1 MASILWTVG
10 ARGDLREI
18 IEYIGRDS
26 PTYAVATAERIL
38 GAVERLRRYPK
49 VGRIVPE
56 YGDESI
62 RELLVGNYRVVYRLR
77 RQRVGIVAVV
87 HGRRDLLR
95 RTAKEPWDFG

>member
-38 GAVERLRRYPK
+38 DAAERLRRYPK
-49 VGRIVPE
+49 LGRIAPE

-87 HGRRDLLR
+87 HGSRDLLR
-95 RTAKEPWDFG
+95 RTAKEPWDLG